1 MEETEREI
9 KKKCICFISCLFYEL
24 LHEKIFVFLL
34 VFIFKIGVCIVR
46 FIR

>member
-9 KKKCICFISCLFYEL
+9 KKNAFVFISCLFYEL

-34 VFIFKIGVCIVR
+34 VFIFKLGVCIVR